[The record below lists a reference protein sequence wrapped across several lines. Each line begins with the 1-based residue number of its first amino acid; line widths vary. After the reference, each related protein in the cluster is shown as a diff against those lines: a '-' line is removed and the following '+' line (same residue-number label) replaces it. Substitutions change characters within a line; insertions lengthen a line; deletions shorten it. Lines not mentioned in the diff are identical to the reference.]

1 MTAQEQVEVGFFGVE
16 PSTLMVKIIWS
27 EDGCRRLHSHM
38 APHRL
43 GWELPPSGWGPD
55 IVPVF
60 VPSCRKYVTIGDL
73 LDNMSED
80 QRQSV
85 AWANDNRDI
94 IMAQLVW
101 AQRGC
106 ELAHPGLWPHPDPY
120 IHPEAPCIRDSF
132 SLAEWG
138 SDLSLI
144 EVEDNGDIPSRQSDN
159 DSDSDSD
166 GYVDYSEQEME
177 FMPEQ

>member
-1 MTAQEQVEVGFFGVE
+1 
-16 PSTLMVKIIWS
+16 
-27 EDGCRRLHSHM
+27 
-38 APHRL
+38 
-43 GWELPPSGWGPD
+43 
-55 IVPVF
+55 
-60 VPSCRKYVTIGDL
+60 
-73 LDNMSED
+73 MSED

-85 AWANDNRDI
+85 AWANYNRDI

-106 ELAHPGLWPHPDPY
+106 ELTHPGLLRHPDPY

-138 SDLSLI
+138 SDLRLI
-144 EVEDNGDIPSRQSDN
+144 EVDENGDIPSRQSDN

-166 GYVDYSEQEME
+166 GYVDYNEQEME